1 MNLIRR
7 KFRTSKEENQKMHH
21 IVFWKLWINY
31 LQEPYRTLYNN
42 RNTAFETM
50 NTAKRIVV
58 IDDDVDHLEVSKLI
72 LERGGYEVLTLDD
85 CNELVNRIQALA
97 ALAGAD
103 DWLSKPFNLDD
114 TVDKTRKFF

>member
-1 MNLIRR
+1 
-7 KFRTSKEENQKMHH
+7 MHH